1 MSAPRLLV
9 LHHSP
14 TPRLR
19 SLLDSVLAGARH
31 EDLPPVDL
39 RVVAALS
46 VTIDDFL
53 DADGYLLGTPAN
65 FGYMSGAM
73 KHAFDSTY
81 DDTRGKVSRRPF
93 SFWIHGRSDTTGARR
108 SLESIATGLEWRL
121 AAEPVEIL
129 RTESDEQREA
139 LTELGGTLAALVA
152 EGA

>member
-1 MSAPRLLV
+1 M
-9 LHHSP
+9 
-14 TPRLR
+14 
-19 SLLDSVLAGARH
+19 LDAVLAGATLD
-31 EDLPPVDL
+31 EIEGVDV
-39 RVVAALS
+39 RVVEALS

-108 SLESIATGLEWRL
+108 SLESITTGLEWRL

-129 RTESDEQREA
+129 RAPTDAQREA
-139 LTELGGTLAALVA
+139 LVELGGTLAALVA
-152 EGA
+152 AG

>member
-1 MSAPRLLV
+1 MTTPQLLV

-19 SLLDSVLAGARH
+19 SLLDAVLTGARH
-31 EDLPPVDL
+31 EELPPVDI
-39 RVVAALS
+39 RVVEALS

-53 DADGYLLGTPAN
+53 TADGYLLGTPAN

-108 SLESIATGLEWRL
+108 SLESITTGLEWRL

-129 RTESDEQREA
+129 RVESDDERDA

-152 EGA
+152 DGA

>member
-1 MSAPRLLV
+1 MSAQLLV

-14 TPRLR
+14 TPLLR
-19 SLLDSVLAGARH
+19 DLLDAVLAGATLD
-31 EDLPPVDL
+31 EIEGVDV
-39 RVVAALS
+39 RVVEALS

-108 SLESIATGLEWRL
+108 SLESITTGLEWRL

-129 RTESDEQREA
+129 RAPTDAQREA
-139 LTELGGTLAALVA
+139 LVELGGTLAALVA
-152 EGA
+152 AG

>member
-1 MSAPRLLV
+1 MTAPRLLV

-19 SLLDSVLAGARH
+19 WLLDCVLAGAHH
-31 EDLPPVDL
+31 EDLPPVDIH
-39 RVVAALS
+39 VVEALS

-53 DADGYLLGTPAN
+53 AADGYLLGTPAN

-108 SLESIATGLEWRL
+108 SLESITTGLEWRL
-121 AAEPVEIL
+121 VAEPVEIL
-129 RTESDEQREA
+129 RVESDEQRDA

-152 EGA
+152 ESA

>member
-1 MSAPRLLV
+1 MSARLLV

-14 TPRLR
+14 TPLLR
-19 SLLDSVLAGARH
+19 ELLDAVLAGARFD
-31 EDLPPVDL
+31 EIEGVDVD
-39 RVVAALS
+39 VVEALS
-46 VTIDDFL
+46 ATVDDFL
-53 DADGYLLGTPAN
+53 TADGYLLGTPAN

-108 SLESIATGLEWRL
+108 SLESITTGLEWRL

-129 RTESDEQREA
+129 RAPTDAQREA

-152 EGA
+152 SG

>member
-1 MSAPRLLV
+1 MTTLLV

-14 TPRLR
+14 TSRLR
-19 SLLDSVLAGARH
+19 SLLDAVLAGARH
-31 EDLPPVDL
+31 EDLPPLEV
-39 RVVAALS
+39 RVVEALHA
-46 VTIDDFL
+46 TIDDFL
-53 DADGYLLGTPAN
+53 AADGYLLGTPAN

-108 SLESIATGLEWRL
+108 SLESITTGLEWRL

-129 RTESDEQREA
+129 RIPSPEQFDA
-139 LTELGGTLAALVA
+139 LTELGGTIAALLA
-152 EGA
+152 DQE

>member
-1 MSAPRLLV
+1 M
-9 LHHSP
+9 HHSP
-14 TPRLR
+14 TPLLR
-19 SLLDSVLAGARH
+19 ELLDAVLAGARFD
-31 EDLPPVDL
+31 EIEGVDVD
-39 RVVAALS
+39 VVEALS
-46 VTIDDFL
+46 ATVDDFL
-53 DADGYLLGTPAN
+53 TADGYLLGTPAN

-108 SLESIATGLEWRL
+108 SLESITTGLEWRL

-129 RTESDEQREA
+129 RAPTDAQREA

-152 EGA
+152 SG

>member
-1 MSAPRLLV
+1 MRTLLV

-19 SLLDSVLAGARH
+19 SLLDAVLAGARH
-31 EDLPPVDL
+31 EELPPLDVH
-39 RVVAALS
+39 VVEALE

-53 DADGYLLGTPAN
+53 TADGYLLGTPAN

-81 DDTRGKVSRRPF
+81 DDTRGKVSRRPY

-108 SLESIATGLEWRL
+108 SLESITTGLEWRL
-121 AAEPVEIL
+121 AARPVEIL
-129 RTESDEQREA
+129 RIESADQREA
-139 LTELGGTLAALVA
+139 LTELGGTMAALVA
-152 EGA
+152 EGS

>member
-1 MSAPRLLV
+1 MTTPQLLV

-19 SLLDSVLAGARH
+19 SLLDAVLTGARH
-31 EDLPPVDL
+31 EELPPVDI
-39 RVVAALS
+39 RVVEALS

-53 DADGYLLGTPAN
+53 TADGYLLGTPAN

-108 SLESIATGLEWRL
+108 SLESITTGLEWRL

-129 RTESDEQREA
+129 RVESDDQRDA

-152 EGA
+152 EGG